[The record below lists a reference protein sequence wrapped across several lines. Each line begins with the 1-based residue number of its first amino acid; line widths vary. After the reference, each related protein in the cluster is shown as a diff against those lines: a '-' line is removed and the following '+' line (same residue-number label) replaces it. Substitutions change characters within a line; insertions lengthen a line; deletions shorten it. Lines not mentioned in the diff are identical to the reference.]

1 MRLHQDAP
9 APGHVRRADAAAA
22 QDDASRGEVR
32 AFDVGHQVLHGALR
46 VVDHAHHAVDNL
58 PQVVGRDVGGHAHG
72 NAAGAVHQQVG
83 EAAGQ
88 HRGLHEG
95 FIEVG
100 VEVHRVLLD
109 VVQQVEGELGHAGL
123 GVTHGGG
130 AVTVHGAEVAL
141 AIHQHVADVEGL
153 GQADHGVVHGEIPVG
168 VEFTQHVAHQ
178 TGALAVGLVG
188 GHAQLVHVV
197 EDAPVHGL

>member
-1 MRLHQDAP
+1 M
-9 APGHVRRADAAAA
+9 
-22 QDDASRGEVR
+22 
-32 AFDVGHQVLHGALR
+32 
-46 VVDHAHHAVDNL
+46 
-58 PQVVGRDVGGHAHG
+58 
-72 NAAGAVHQQVG
+72 
-83 EAAGQ
+83 
-88 HRGLHEG
+88 
-95 FIEVG
+95 
-100 VEVHRVLLD
+100 
-109 VVQQVEGELGHAGL
+109 EGELGHAGL

-153 GQADHGVVHGEIPVG
+153 GQADHGVVHGGIPVG

-197 EDAPVHGL
+197 EDAPVHGLQAVPHVRQGAVHDNRHGVGDKGALHLLFQVDRYQLIFNHVSCSIFHSGLTAGIAE